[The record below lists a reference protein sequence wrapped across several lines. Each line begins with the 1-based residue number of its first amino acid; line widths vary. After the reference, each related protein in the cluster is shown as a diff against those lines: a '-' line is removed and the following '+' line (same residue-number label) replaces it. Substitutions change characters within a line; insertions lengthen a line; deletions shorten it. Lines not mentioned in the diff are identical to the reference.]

1 MRCPDQNGRATRFAR
16 DQLHRLL
23 GGTDEPGPE
32 QEVLRRVTGDG
43 QLREDDEVGGVRPGL
58 GEPLEDQLAVSLEV
72 ADDGVDLGQCQP
84 HGLSLAV
91 CDSEAKT

>member
-1 MRCPDQNGRATRFAR
+1 MK
-16 DQLHRLL
+16 
-23 GGTDEPGPE
+23 PGPE
-32 QEVLRRVTGDG
+32 QEVLRRIPGDG

-58 GEPLEDQLAVSLEV
+58 GEPLEDELAVPVEI
-72 ADDGVDLGQCQP
+72 ADDRVDLGQCQP